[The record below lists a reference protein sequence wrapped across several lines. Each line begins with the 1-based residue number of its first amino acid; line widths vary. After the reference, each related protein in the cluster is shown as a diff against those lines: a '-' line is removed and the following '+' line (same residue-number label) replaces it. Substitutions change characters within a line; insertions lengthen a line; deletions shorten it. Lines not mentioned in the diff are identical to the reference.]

1 MPARDVALAV
11 LIAIAWGFN
20 FVVIKVGLETFPP
33 LLFSALRFTLAALP
47 LVFFLPR
54 PATGWPI
61 ILGIGFMLGVV
72 KFSLLFIG
80 MDVGLSAG
88 MASLLLQSQAFFTLI
103 LAALLLGERP
113 GRAGI
118 LGMVVAFAGIGL
130 VGATVDGASTLT
142 GIALTLAAG
151 LAWGV
156 SNIIL
161 RKAGRVA
168 MLNLIVWASL
178 VPPLPLLALSMVF
191 EGRGAA
197 AEAFAAVGWPGVG
210 AVFYV
215 AFVATIF
222 GFGGWGLLISRHG
235 ASRVAPFSLLVPI
248 FGMGSSAVFLGEEFG
263 ALRLIGAALVLVGL
277 ALTVVGSRRAPVPAA
292 GG

>member
-11 LIAIAWGFN
+11 LIAVAWGFN

-33 LLFSALRFTLAALP
+33 LLFSALRFMLAALP
-47 LVFFLPR
+47 LAFFLPR
-54 PATGWPI
+54 PATGWPV
-61 ILGIGFMLGVV
+61 ILGFGFMLGVV

-80 MDVGLSAG
+80 MDVGVSAG

-113 GRAGI
+113 GRTGI
-118 LGMVVAFAGIGL
+118 LGMIVAFAGIGL
-130 VGATVDGASTLT
+130 VGATVDGASNLA

-151 LAWGV
+151 LAWGA

-161 RKAGRVA
+161 REAGRVK

-178 VPPLPLLALSMVF
+178 VPPLPLIAMSMVF
-191 EGRGAA
+191 EGPAA
-197 AEAFAAVGWPGVG
+197 AAGAFAATGWPGVG
-210 AVFYV
+210 AVLYV
-215 AFVATIF
+215 AFVATLF

-235 ASRVAPFSLLVPI
+235 ASRIAPFSLLVPI
-248 FGMGSSAVFLGEEFG
+248 FGMSASAIVLGEAFG
-263 ALRLIGAALVLVGL
+263 PLRLVGAALVLAGL
-277 ALTVVGSRRAPVPAA
+277 ALTVLGARRAPAPVA